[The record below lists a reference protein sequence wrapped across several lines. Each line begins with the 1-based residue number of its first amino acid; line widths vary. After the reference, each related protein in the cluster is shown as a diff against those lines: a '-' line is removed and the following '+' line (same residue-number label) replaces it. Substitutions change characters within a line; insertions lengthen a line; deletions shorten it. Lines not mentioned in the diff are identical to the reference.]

1 MPPRWLLPVAAAI
14 VAPPDYDPDL
24 LSCRERCEMLTDC
37 DVRTWEETV
46 AIRQCQKECPYDPEE
61 NIIPFTREDCHTI
74 SKRRGRD
81 FESRVGRGWVF
92 GRVSRDALWA
102 RLHERFEGHAR
113 VGRTQ

>member
-1 MPPRWLLPVAAAI
+1 MMRLWLLALPLTSSI
-14 VAPPDYDPDL
+14 VAPPDYDPAL

-46 AIRQCQKECPYDPEE
+46 AIRQCQNECPYDPEE

-81 FESRVGRGWVF
+81 VERGS
-92 GRVSRDALWA
+92 GEDGCL
-102 RLHERFEGHAR
+102 G
-113 VGRTQ
+113 GCP